1 MLVLDFALHPVD
13 DGEEIDAAQ
22 IKSVDC
28 VAQRSSDEMLWPTGI
43 EQFDLRSPIGQL
55 CQLERRQGIAV
66 GDTAQLATEEVQRLN
81 RVTAWRRQQ

>member
-1 MLVLDFALHPVD
+1 MLVLASLSIPSMM
-13 DGEEIDAAQ
+13 ARKSTQAQ
-22 IKSVDC
+22 IKSVDR